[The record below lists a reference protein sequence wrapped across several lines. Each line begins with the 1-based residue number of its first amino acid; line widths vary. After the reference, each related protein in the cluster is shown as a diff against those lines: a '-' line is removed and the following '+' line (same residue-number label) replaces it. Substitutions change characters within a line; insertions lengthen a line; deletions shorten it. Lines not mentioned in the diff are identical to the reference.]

1 MYIHWHRGKTE
12 KDQSPE
18 YYKIFRKNTIFNEHP
33 VYKSRYQTFFP
44 IQISHL
50 LPGRSICDAKCIKKN
65 KYPICINVTPKKIKV
80 ISRYN
85 AFSNKT
91 TKLQGI
97 FFSFCNIQLNS
108 IWNSNCKGHA
118 IKARTW
124 AEEIFE
130 VLFYLKCKYIKGRIQ
145 ASVSANWNGLVRW
158 CWYWMVK
165 YYLWW
170 YQKISVGISSNIEHT
185 IFKHERQY
193 RISNTGY
200 LKKSLRS

>member
-1 MYIHWHRGKTE
+1 M
-12 KDQSPE
+12 SL
-18 YYKIFRKNTIFNEHP
+18 RK
-33 VYKSRYQTFFP
+33 KSKSSQNIMHFQIKLRNYRVFF
-44 IQISHL
+44 
-50 LPGRSICDAKCIKKN
+50 
-65 KYPICINVTPKKIKV
+65 
-80 ISRYN
+80 
-85 AFSNKT
+85 
-91 TKLQGI
+91 
-97 FFSFCNIQLNS
+97 FFFCNIQLNS

-185 IFKHERQY
+185 IFKHERKNIPYSIFEY
-193 RISNTGY
+193 RIF
-200 LKKSLRS
+200 KKIIWKSLKDRNRVGFRGNTIKFRGNTR